1 MKYLVTGGEGFI
13 GSKIVERL
21 NCNSYDK
28 KSGQDILNQEKLV
41 KSLKDINTV
50 FHTAAKIS
58 VPESQKKPE
67 EYYDVNVKGTKNI
80 VNLSESKIIFSSS
93 AAVYGEYDRKVVEE
107 DKLNPESNYAQNK
120 VDGEELIS
128 AKKEISLRYF
138 NVYGPGQGAAGV
150 IAIFIKKALNNEDL
164 VITGNGDQE
173 RDFIYVDDVVDANI
187 AAVSYSGSEK
197 VFNIGSGQS
206 IKLRDLAKL
215 IIKLCNSESK
225 IILEKPRHGD
235 LFYSCADITK
245 AKNELNW
252 MPKTDLETGLKKTID
267 FYK

>member
-58 VPESQKKPE
+58 VTKSQKKPE

-128 AKKEISLRYF
+128 NKKGISLRYF
-138 NVYGPGQGAAGV
+138 NVYGPGQGDAGV
-150 IAIFIKKALNNEDL
+150 IAIFIKKALNNDDL
-164 VITGNGDQE
+164 IITGNGDQE

>member
-107 DKLNPESNYAQNK
+107 DKLNTNIIINFYYNQ
-120 VDGEELIS
+120 ITF
-128 AKKEISLRYF
+128 SL
-138 NVYGPGQGAAGV
+138 
-150 IAIFIKKALNNEDL
+150 
-164 VITGNGDQE
+164 
-173 RDFIYVDDVVDANI
+173 
-187 AAVSYSGSEK
+187 
-197 VFNIGSGQS
+197 FNI
-206 IKLRDLAKL
+206 KLASLQR
-215 IIKLCNSESK
+215 I
-225 IILEKPRHGD
+225 
-235 LFYSCADITK
+235 YS
-245 AKNELNW
+245 
-252 MPKTDLETGLKKTID
+252 
-267 FYK
+267 